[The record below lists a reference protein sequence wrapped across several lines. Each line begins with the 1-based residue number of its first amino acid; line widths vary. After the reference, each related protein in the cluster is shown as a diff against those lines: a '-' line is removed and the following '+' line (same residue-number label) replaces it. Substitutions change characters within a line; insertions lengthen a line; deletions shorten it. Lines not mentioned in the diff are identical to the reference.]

1 MKMDYINILH
11 LSDLHF
17 GIEKNVEEGAIISR
31 REVTLESLLNTLKNL
46 DKHWKP
52 NIIAVSGDIGYKGIK
67 SEYDEASKWFER
79 LLVALNLEP
88 DRLIICAGNHDRFR
102 YEKNPSVLPN
112 TIGDA
117 DERLAEINFKKNSI
131 PFSDFIEFQKTLK
144 IPPLIYKKIANYLVG
159 TREIL
164 DLKFL
169 ILNSAWFAWGGKR
182 DSNKMIMGKS
192 QLIEMKN
199 ECQIIS
205 RTEFIPDQM
214 TIAVLHHPPEDLD
227 PCEIDTI
234 EGREP
239 SYPILAEC
247 SDLILCGHKH
257 GERFFAPDKKF
268 AKSWL
273 FKTGASYEG
282 EEYKN
287 NCEILHVD
295 PKSLSAGRL
304 KIYYQP
310 DKNKWV
316 ENVDEEGYYLFYTS
330 LSRLRI
336 NTQEILAKIHN
347 KIGSDCNVNR
357 ITYLN
362 SIEQNLQEYKIIF
375 ILGDP
380 TVGKSAL
387 MKDVANK
394 ISEEYEVIAFN
405 ISYFNHNSLSDYL
418 KDYNIVD
425 DLRDI
430 INSIK
435 KEKICI
441 FIDQCE
447 RILEDEI
454 KKLNLFK
461 DLFVKLQEINLEKKE
476 LKLILT
482 CRTDAFQKVY
492 SELIHSYDCEE
503 IKISAVIINNFSDEE
518 LSQVF
523 SKIPNLELIYNQV
536 HLKALIKNP
545 KMLDILTIREFE
557 IFPKTKSGELKN
569 IIITE
574 TYFMDQFW
582 KQIVRNNEKNAYNTV
597 SPESRAQLLNKIS
610 IDSFKK
616 AEPYKISSV
625 IDFNVLKTLISD
637 NILIRYKDQIFFSHD
652 VYEEWSL
659 LDFIRN
665 KSNIKDNFLIPY
677 NSYKRNS
684 RAFQLFSRYILEVDN
699 DYKTWISLYSELED
713 NNDVNPNWIQELI
726 LGILKSEILLN
737 HLKNLKIFL
746 IDKNSSR
753 FNQLLKI
760 LQLKCITFEGEIAFP
775 KDFSYFSS
783 KPIYPVWSIVIDFI
797 LMNFHELGD
806 ENLYECS
813 EIIRIFLNNSNPQVN
828 KYIDKILVNYEEIA
842 NNTILNDEIQF
853 NLDYEKKKKLKKNV
867 IYGIIKC
874 KALKQDNNLTIIDNL
889 RSSTNSKRLFK
900 DVIFD
905 IYGWVPLYF
914 SFPDYTINILKDLF
928 IRDEKRE
935 KIIPTPFSH
944 HDFHFSFDE
953 HPSFTETS
961 FKVMLEQNQEC
972 GLTFIHKIINHA
984 MDLWKKI
991 EEPVVHGPGL
1001 RRISYDRTPIPQFM
1015 KIGGKEIE
1023 VWGDEI
1029 VYKWI
1034 LHLGPT
1040 IVKYALQALE
1050 EWIIKQIQVN
1060 KENSA
1065 ELIYKILSD
1074 TNSFAVVSVCS
1085 QSVLNIF
1092 FSEKIDDTNTLENLI
1107 KALIPIL
1114 EKPIFWILQGIFS
1127 SEKYIYYRDVNRNS
1141 FEKVLAYLLFFYTNL
1156 NIIDKITKLIES
1168 FPNNIPFIFEQEKT
1182 DSLIVLERKE
1192 STDLLVAKTK
1202 KENYKPFKVG
1212 DFISMVFKA
1221 PEDLYDKDEMEY
1233 HEGFLKLQSFKG
1245 TVFNALDNGGVIKNY
1260 SIEGLYQFLEN
1271 YLKVYDFFS
1280 DRQRFETYFEKL
1292 KTFLET
1298 ESVILQE
1305 IRIKDLP
1312 EELQQDFG
1320 YLKFLQNSNDIL
1332 ELITGFFTLLINFKW
1347 GFVESNKLEE
1357 KCKEVILKT
1366 LEYKLNKDVYSAYNK
1381 NLMGIHQSAAKSLP
1395 RLLYLY
1401 PNNKSIK
1408 RAIKLLSISPNHQV
1422 RDIIF
1427 TYLRDLWTTN
1437 SNFIWK
1443 LIKKLRKLSITRAI
1457 IMNPEFIV
1465 INKYRD
1471 PRITRSQFVDI
1482 TGRYIKKLYVK
1493 RILRLFKNRLSK
1505 KRFMNLTPI
1514 DLDLKLYRSSLKI
1527 IPFNEVLNKI
1537 QPSKN
1542 FIGFLKDLFYFTIY
1556 NDLQYK
1562 KDGNNYSRMQTYYGD
1577 CRNHFYR
1584 EWIRESVEIIT
1595 YGIFHLDNKNLTNEF
1610 LTFIISNWSKTEKF
1624 FEIFL
1629 EELIIAG
1636 NQSEFEN
1643 KLIDIWCMIS
1653 ESIFNTLKQEKII
1666 KYCIIS
1672 LLFFRRPFYSTL
1684 QNQFQNP
1691 NSLKRIGEIMRI
1703 FLEVKLFPDIIWL
1716 MNQIQNFELTKSLL
1730 GTISVK
1736 IKNIIYKED
1745 KVKVLRNNTSIL
1757 LNNYWKKFRWEIIYD
1772 ENLHMSF
1779 KYLVDKMVEWNSPLA
1794 SKLQDDMKL

>member
-1 MKMDYINILH
+1 MEYINILH

-17 GIEKNVEEGAIISR
+17 GIEKNENIEEGAISK
-31 REVTLESLLNTLKNL
+31 REATLESLLITLKNL
-46 DKHWKP
+46 DMYWKP
-52 NIIAVSGDIGYKGIK
+52 NIIAVSGDIGYTGIK
-67 SEYDEASKWFER
+67 SEYNEASKWFER
-79 LLVALNLEP
+79 LLKVLNLEP

-102 YEKNPSVLPN
+102 YKKNPSVLPN

-117 DERLAEINFKKNSI
+117 DERLVDINFKKNSI

-182 DSNKMIMGKS
+182 DSNKMIIGKS

-199 ECQIIS
+199 ESQIIS
-205 RTEFIPDQM
+205 RIESIPDQM
-214 TIAVLHHPPEDLD
+214 TIAILHHPPEDLD
-227 PCEIDTI
+227 PYEIDTF

-239 SYPILAEC
+239 SYPFLAEC

-257 GERFFAPDKKF
+257 GEKLFAPDKKF
-268 AKSWL
+268 AKAWL

-304 KIYYQP
+304 KIYYFP

-316 ENVDEEGYYLFYTS
+316 EEVDNEGLYLFYTS
-330 LSRLRI
+330 LSRLKVH
-336 NTQEILAKIHN
+336 TQEILAKIHD
-347 KIGSDCNVNR
+347 KIGSDCNVER
-357 ITYLN
+357 IAYLN
-362 SIEQNLQEYKIIF
+362 SIEQNLQENNIIF

-380 TVGKSAL
+380 TVGKSVL
-387 MKDVANK
+387 MKEMANK
-394 ISEEYEVIAFN
+394 ISEEYEVVAFN

-418 KDYNIVD
+418 KDYNIIN

-430 INSIK
+430 LNSIK
-435 KEKICI
+435 KEKLCI

-454 KKLNLFK
+454 KKLNIFK

-482 CRTDAFQKVY
+482 CRTNAFQNIY
-492 SELIHSYDCEE
+492 SELIHSYDCEK
-503 IKISAVIINNFSDEE
+503 IRISAVVINNFSNEE

-523 SKIPNLELIYNQV
+523 SKIPNLELIYNQA
-536 HLKALIKNP
+536 HLKVLLKNP
-545 KMLDILTIREFE
+545 KMLDILTIHEFE
-557 IFPKTKSGELKN
+557 IFPKTESGELKN

-597 SPESRAQLLNKIS
+597 SPESRAKLLNKIS

-616 AEPYKISSV
+616 AGPYKISSD
-625 IDFNVLKTLISD
+625 IDFEVLNTLTSD
-637 NILIRYKDQIFFSHD
+637 NILAKHKDQIFFSHD

-665 KSNIKDNFLIPY
+665 KSSIKDDFLKPY
-677 NSYKRNS
+677 NFFKRNS
-684 RAFQLFSRYILEVDN
+684 RAFQLFSRYLLEIGN
-699 DYKTWISLYSELED
+699 DYETWKSLYSELEND
-713 NNDVNPNWIQELI
+713 NEINPNWVQELI
-726 LGILKSEILLN
+726 LGILKSEILFNL
-737 HLKNLKIFL
+737 LENLKVFL
-746 IDKNSSR
+746 FDKDSNR

-760 LQLKCITFEGEIAFP
+760 LQLKCIIFEGEIAFS
-775 KDFSYFSS
+775 KDLSIFSS
-783 KPIYPVWSIVIDFI
+783 KPIYPVWFFVIGFI
-797 LMNFHELGD
+797 LMNFQELDD

-813 EIIRIFLNNSNPQVN
+813 EIIRIWLNNSNPQVN
-828 KYIDKILVNYEEIA
+828 EYIDKIIVNYEEIA
-842 NNTILNDEIQF
+842 NKAILNDEILF

-874 KALKQDNNLTIIDNL
+874 KTLKQEINLTILDNL
-889 RSSTNSKRLFK
+889 RISTSSKWLFK
-900 DVIFD
+900 EVIFEM
-905 IYGWVPLYF
+905 YGWIPLYF
-914 SFPDYTINILKDLF
+914 SFPDYTVNLLKDLF
-928 IRDEKRE
+928 IRDKEIE
-935 KIIPTPFSH
+935 QIIPTPLGH
-944 HDFHFSFDE
+944 HDFHFSFDDN
-953 HPSFTETS
+953 PSFTKPS
-961 FKVMLEQNQEC
+961 FKIILERNKEY
-972 GLTFIHKIINHA
+972 GLKFIHSIINHA
-984 MDLWKKI
+984 MDLWRKI
-991 EEPVVHGPGL
+991 EEPVVNGPNF
-1001 RRISYDRTPIPQFM
+1001 RRISYERTPIPQIL
-1015 KIGGKEIE
+1015 KIGEKKIE

-1029 VYKWI
+1029 VYKWN

-1060 KENSA
+1060 KENSV
-1065 ELIYKILSD
+1065 ELIHKILSD

-1085 QSVLNIF
+1085 QSVLKIF
-1092 FSEKIDDTNTLENLI
+1092 FSEKIDDTNILENLI

-1114 EKPIFWILQGIFS
+1114 AKPIFWILQAIIS
-1127 SEKYIYYRDVNRNS
+1127 SEKYFYYRDENRNS
-1141 FEKVLAYLLFFYTNL
+1141 FEKILAYLLFFYTDL
-1156 NIIDKITKLIES
+1156 NITDKIIKLIES
-1168 FPNNIPFIFEQEKT
+1168 FPNEVPFIFEQEKT
-1182 DSLIVLERKE
+1182 DSLIVVERKE
-1192 STDLLVAKTK
+1192 SIDLLVAKTK
-1202 KENYKPFKVG
+1202 KENYKHFKVG
-1212 DFISMVFKA
+1212 DFISMVFEA

-1233 HEGFLKLQSFKG
+1233 QKGFLKLQSFKG

-1260 SIEGLYQFLEN
+1260 SIEELYQVLEN
-1271 YLKVYDFFS
+1271 YLEAYDFFS

-1292 KTFLET
+1292 NIFLET

-1305 IRIKDLP
+1305 IRINDIP
-1312 EELQQDFG
+1312 EELQQDFR

-1332 ELITGFFTLLINFKW
+1332 ELITGFFTLLINYKW
-1347 GFVESNKLEE
+1347 DFVESNKLEE
-1357 KCKEVILKT
+1357 KCREIILKT

-1381 NLMGIHQSAAKSLP
+1381 NPMGIHQSAAKSLP

-1401 PNNKSIK
+1401 PNDKSIK
-1408 RAIKLLSISPNHQV
+1408 RAIKLFSLSPNHQV
-1422 RDIIF
+1422 RDILF
-1427 TYLRDLWTTN
+1427 TNLSDLWQTHP
-1437 SNFIWK
+1437 NFIWK
-1443 LIKKLRKLSITRAI
+1443 LVKKLRKISITRAI
-1457 IMNPEFIV
+1457 IMNPKFLV

-1482 TGRYIKKLYVK
+1482 TGMYIKKLYVK
-1493 RILRLFKNRLSK
+1493 RTLRLLKNKLSK

-1514 DLDLKLYRSSLKI
+1514 DLDLALYRSSLRI
-1527 IPFNEVLNKI
+1527 IPINEALNNI
-1537 QPSKN
+1537 QPSKS
-1542 FIGFLKDLFYFTIY
+1542 FIGFLKDLFYFTIF

-1562 KDGNNYSRMQTYYGD
+1562 KDGNDYSRMQSYYGD

-1584 EWIRESVEIIT
+1584 GWIRESVEIIT
-1595 YGIFHLDNKNLTNEF
+1595 YGIFHLDNKNLIKEF
-1610 LTFIISNWSKTEKF
+1610 LNFIISNWSKTEKF
-1624 FEIFL
+1624 FEFFL
-1629 EELIIAG
+1629 EELTIAG
-1636 NQSEFEN
+1636 NQSELEN

-1653 ESIFNTLKQEKII
+1653 ESIFNTLKQEKIV
-1666 KYCIIS
+1666 KYNIIS
-1672 LLFFRRPFYSTL
+1672 LLFFKRPFYSTL

-1691 NSLKRIGEIMRI
+1691 NSLKKIGEIMRN
-1703 FLEVKLFPDIIWL
+1703 FLEVKLYPDIIWV

-1730 GTISVK
+1730 EIISVK
-1736 IKNIIYKED
+1736 IKNIIYEEA
-1745 KVKVLRNNTSIL
+1745 KVKVLRINTSIL
-1757 LNNYWKKFRWEIIYD
+1757 LNSYWKKSKLEIIND
-1772 ENLHMSF
+1772 ENLHKSF